1 MPTDARILR
10 FKFEYLRN
18 FVMANN
24 TFKDLVQKRRSSRK
38 FTDEELTPEDLQL
51 ILRAGLMSP
60 TGKSVR
66 GWHFIVVDDKDT
78 LIKLSQCKDA
88 GAAFVAEVPVAV
100 VVLYDTSLSDVW
112 IEDASIASVTMQY
125 QAADLGIGSC
135 WAQVRLRGLS
145 DGTPSDEILRELLQ
159 YPHNMSALSIIAFG
173 YPAIERKMQDEDK
186 LKWENVHVNKF

>member
-1 MPTDARILR
+1 
-10 FKFEYLRN
+10 
-18 FVMANN
+18 MANN

-66 GWHFIVVDDKDT
+66 GWHFIVVYDKDT

-88 GAAFVAEVPVAV
+88 GAAFVAEAPVAV

-145 DGTPSDEILRELLQ
+145 DGTTSDEILRELLQ